1 MRKQIHANKA
11 KPKPL
16 SMIAANY
23 RPSPICVDDVRL
35 PSSLLDLT
43 EVIAENVHD
52 NWARARMDQGWTYG
66 NVRDDAK
73 KQHPDLIPYL
83 FLPESEKEYDRQIAL
98 NTIRLILKLGYSI
111 QLMTHTSII
120 REKND
125 STPINNS

>member
-1 MRKQIHANKA
+1 MRKQIHANNA

-43 EVIAENVHD
+43 EAIAENVHD
-52 NWARARMDQGWTYG
+52 NWARARMNQGWTYG
-66 NVRDDAK
+66 EIRDDAK
-73 KQHPDLIPYL
+73 KQHPDLIPYS
-83 FLPESEKEYDRQIAL
+83 FLPEGEKEYDRLIAL

-111 QLMTHTSII
+111 QLMKPTSII
-120 REKND
+120 RETNNG
-125 STPINNS
+125 TPTNNS